1 MVFSRCTPVLPPQL
15 SALRGGQQDS
25 GLEGPRSGPQVLSSE
40 QQDLALPQGP
50 GRGLVPSRLQSWWDA
65 QLAERTGTAGTG
77 VPAAGRGQRLR
88 CGAGGVRAAER
99 PSPRRGCATPFSAT
113 HLLAVPVPWL
123 TVGLVRPG
131 CWGPGSSASPVTLCP
146 QFAPAQPPSLPA
158 PGVVVS
164 QAPALPAGAG
174 RVFVL
179 K

>member
-1 MVFSRCTPVLPPQL
+1 MHNW
-15 SALRGGQQDS
+15 LRG
-25 GLEGPRSGPQVLSSE
+25 LEL
-40 QQDLALPQGP
+40 LALESLLRV
-50 GRGLVPSRLQSWWDA
+50 RGSGCSVGLG
-65 QLAERTGTAGTG
+65 E
-77 VPAAGRGQRLR
+77 
-88 CGAGGVRAAER
+88 CRAADR
-99 PSPRRGCATPFSAT
+99 PSPWRGCATPFSAT

-146 QFAPAQPPSLPA
+146 QFAPAQPPSLLA